1 MPVDIV
7 TQEDL
12 ERFRF
17 RLINDFKQLLQSV
30 IPLQNELEKGYKTAD
45 AREILGCCKNKL
57 TSLRI
62 SRKLRTK
69 KIGGTVYYNKD
80 DIKRLLEEGF

>member
-30 IPLQNELEKGYKTAD
+30 VPLHQPVQDGYKTAD
-45 AREILGCCKNKL
+45 VRKVLGCSVNKL
-57 TSLRI
+57 VSLRV

-80 DIKRLLEEGF
+80 DIKRLLEEGY